1 MKEFSYGIIPYLVK
15 QKGIYILM
23 YKSSKKSQ
31 YWNFIKGKPNDENES
46 IVKTVKR
53 EVFEE
58 IGIKVY
64 KKDFENYYYHTSPK
78 KNIGL
83 FMIDFTK
90 YYKKKITIDKN
101 EIGVLKWVKV
111 SKISNVSKN
120 QEKFV
125 TNILERFESFDFL
138 LSSKRIK
145 IKS

>member
-1 MKEFSYGIIPYLVK
+1 MREFSYGIIPYLVK
-15 QKGIYILM
+15 PKGIYILM

-31 YWNFIKGKPNDENES
+31 YWNFIKGKPNDKNES

-64 KKDFENYYYHTSPK
+64 KKDFEHYYYHTSPK

-90 YYKKKITIDKN
+90 YFKKKITIDKS
-101 EIGVLKWVKV
+101 EIGVLKWIKV

-138 LSSKRIK
+138 LSSKSRK